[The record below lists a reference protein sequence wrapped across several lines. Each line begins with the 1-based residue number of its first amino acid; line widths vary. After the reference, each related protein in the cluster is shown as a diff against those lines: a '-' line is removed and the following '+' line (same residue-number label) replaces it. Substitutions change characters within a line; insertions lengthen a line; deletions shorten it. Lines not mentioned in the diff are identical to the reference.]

1 VWVRREDEWVRGKM
15 QQSFIGLRKD
25 RPQDAMA
32 LVAAIG
38 ELDTS
43 SATSKLWV
51 MFCATIS
58 ARDTSLDPMHL
69 LDFEVRPVINVLNGH
84 IEFNRKGEHRLV
96 PHDPSL
102 FLTSQIPI
110 EYDPKASTAHWD
122 SFCDLLFHD
131 SFEQDEMKRHLEE
144 VGGYIIQPWRD
155 LATFFLM
162 KGEPAAGKSTFGA
175 VINRLMGKSVAN
187 RAMEM
192 YQGQNT
198 HAEAGLVGKLL
209 LLDEDFDK
217 GALLPAGFVKRISEA
232 KHMTAN
238 PKGKDEFEF
247 VCRAVPMVI
256 SNYWP
261 PTRDHSGALDRRLV
275 CWDLPAIPE
284 PARDDDARRELL
296 SDGLPGVLKAF
307 VEGFARLYKRQRWAL
322 PYECVEAGER
332 WLQNTDVV
340 ASWVQDTCV
349 PDPDGWMSRTD
360 AMGFFRQWYS
370 EAMPGAKPI
379 GKLEFYRRLRVQ
391 FGPETTRRGT
401 KGFPGWSHVGS
412 DFDRD
417 VGL

>member
-1 VWVRREDEWVRGKM
+1 M
-15 QQSFIGLRKD
+15 QQSFIGLRKE
-25 RPQDAMA
+25 RPKEAMA

-38 ELDTS
+38 EMDTS
-43 SATSKLWV
+43 SATSKLWA
-51 MFCATIS
+51 MFCSFITGS
-58 ARDTSLDPMHL
+58 DSSTDPMHL

-84 IEFNRKGEHRLV
+84 IEFNRKGEHQLV

-102 FLTSQIPI
+102 FLTSQIPL
-110 EYDPKASTAHWD
+110 EYDPEADTAHWD
-122 SFCDLLFHD
+122 SFCELLFHD
-131 SFEQDEMKRHLEE
+131 SLEPDVMQRHLEE

-162 KGEPAAGKSTFGA
+162 KGSPAAGKSTFGA
-175 VINRLMGKSVAN
+175 VINRMMGRSVAN

-256 SNYWP
+256 SNHWP

-275 CWDLPAIPE
+275 CWDLPSIPME
-284 PARDDDARRELL
+284 DRDDDARRALL
-296 SDGLPGVLKAF
+296 TDGMQGVLRAM
-307 VEGFARLYKRQRWAL
+307 VEGFARLYKRQRWDL
-322 PYECVEAGER
+322 PQDCVEAGAR
-332 WLQNTDVV
+332 WLDNTDVV
-340 ASWVQDTCV
+340 ASWVKDTCV
-349 PDPDGWMSRTD
+349 VD
-360 AMGFFRQWYS
+360 AEGVIARSDVMGLFKQWYS
-370 EAMPGAKPI
+370 ESVPGAKPI
-379 GKLEFYRRLRVQ
+379 GKQELFRRIRGK
-391 FGPETTRRGT
+391 FGPECKRGGEWVWT
-401 KGFPGWSHVGS
+401 GWSHVGS
-412 DFDRD
+412 DFDTD
-417 VGL
+417 VG